1 MKAKQ
6 NQNNQP
12 QRPEEPG
19 KGAAMMNLRYEQN
32 GDYQIPALQ
41 MDRQPEG
48 ILTKYGLM
56 RQKFLKEHRS
66 GLYTGLLLRGRL
78 KEHLLA
84 VQEQAEQ
91 RMDLLAGQMQEAQGV
106 TEQLK
111 EEDSVQWI
119 RKMNS
124 IQHSAEE
131 TVLSELIYS

>member
-1 MKAKQ
+1 
-6 NQNNQP
+6 
-12 QRPEEPG
+12 
-19 KGAAMMNLRYEQN
+19 MMNLRYEQN